1 MVKTEKIGKY
11 LIIILY
17 SFLLNAK
24 NINFSNMYFKMFP
37 SFVNSILALLH
48 LLNNKE
54 TPNDGNGPSQSLT
67 IVLGA
72 SVALWMCVYLN
83 VIVLLICKYR

>member
-1 MVKTEKIGKY
+1 MVKTEKIEKY

-24 NINFSNMYFKMFP
+24 NIDFSKMYFKMFP

-48 LLNNKE
+48 LFNNEE

-72 SVALWMCVYLN
+72 SVAL
-83 VIVLLICKYR
+83 

>member
-37 SFVNSILALLH
+37 SFVNSILALLR

-72 SVALWMCVYLN
+72 SVALLMCVYLN

>member
-37 SFVNSILALLH
+37 SFVNSILALLR